1 MIIILQFNVLQLLAN
16 TFKSFLIVIAVLTGL
31 AGSLLIF
38 VESIV
43 ITLALPT
50 FNKLSES
57 LISRELPLVY

>member
-1 MIIILQFNVLQLLAN
+1 M
-16 TFKSFLIVIAVLTGL
+16 AVPTGL
-31 AGSLLIF
+31 AKLLLTS

-57 LISRELPLVY
+57 LIPRKLPLVY